1 MISAV
6 EGSSAFAG
14 FATQDG
20 PSELSQIYGE
30 AVALRA
36 TCYHELIRFYGDIP
50 HQLQAGE
57 EASEIT
63 PRDVIAEYHINKLKE
78 VEPLMFRAGESSG
91 IDKTFMT
98 RTYVQGLIARM
109 ALMEGGYQT
118 RRSDFGNDYYK
129 DLDGNVLSFE
139 KAGETSATQC
149 FMVAVQIGR
158 SFIRLQ
164 KLILLL
170 L

>member
-1 MISAV
+1 M
-6 EGSSAFAG
+6 
-14 FATQDG
+14 
-20 PSELSQIYGE
+20 
-30 AVALRA
+30 
-36 TCYHELIRFYGDIP
+36 
-50 HQLQAGE
+50 
-57 EASEIT
+57 
-63 PRDVIAEYHINKLKE
+63 IAEYHINKLKE

-129 DLDGNVLSFE
+129 NLDGNVLSFE
-139 KAGETSATQC
+139 KAGENISYSM
-149 FMVAVQIGR
+149 FLLVAVQIGR